1 MEITLVRANIQDAEN
16 LWKMQIAAF
25 QDLYAKYQDP
35 ETSPATET
43 LEKTMTRLEQPYTYY
58 YYIKVEDCIVGAMRV
73 IDHKEDGKYKFLS
86 PIFIMKE
93 FRGRGYAQQAM
104 RLDLVKLLV
113 KHKAS
118 TFFFRIDGVSM
129 VDTGMDEGDIIIV
142 DRAIDPYNNCKAVCF
157 IDGEYT
163 VKRVEIHEKGVRL
176 MPANENNTAYKPID
190 VTAENNF
197 VIWGIVTYVIKKM

>member
-93 FRGRGYAQQAM
+93 FRGRGYAQQTM
-104 RLDLVKLLV
+104 RLAEEIHGSSGWELDTILQEKGNCHLYEKMGYKQTGETKVV
-113 KHKAS
+113 NESTTFS
-118 TFFFRIDGVSM
+118 TF
-129 VDTGMDEGDIIIV
+129 
-142 DRAIDPYNNCKAVCF
+142 
-157 IDGEYT
+157 
-163 VKRVEIHEKGVRL
+163 
-176 MPANENNTAYKPID
+176 ANESLQMLQSGNTLNLLIYILAS
-190 VTAENNF
+190 
-197 VIWGIVTYVIKKM
+197 VIVGIALVALGYWIVK

>member
-58 YYIKVEDCIVGAMRV
+58 YYIRVEDCIVGAMRV

-104 RLDLVKLLV
+104 RLAEEIHGSSGWELDTILQEKGNCHLYEKMGYKQTGETKVV
-113 KHKAS
+113 NESTTFS
-118 TFFFRIDGVSM
+118 TF
-129 VDTGMDEGDIIIV
+129 
-142 DRAIDPYNNCKAVCF
+142 
-157 IDGEYT
+157 
-163 VKRVEIHEKGVRL
+163 
-176 MPANENNTAYKPID
+176 ANESLQMLQSGNTLNLLIYILAS
-190 VTAENNF
+190 
-197 VIWGIVTYVIKKM
+197 VIVGIALVALGYWIVK

>member
-58 YYIKVEDCIVGAMRV
+58 YYIRVEDCIVGAMRV

-93 FRGRGYAQQAM
+93 FRGRGYAQQTM
-104 RLDLVKLLV
+104 RLAEEIHGSSGWELDTILQEKGNCHLYEKMGYKQTGETKVV
-113 KHKAS
+113 NESTTFS
-118 TFFFRIDGVSM
+118 TF
-129 VDTGMDEGDIIIV
+129 
-142 DRAIDPYNNCKAVCF
+142 
-157 IDGEYT
+157 
-163 VKRVEIHEKGVRL
+163 
-176 MPANENNTAYKPID
+176 ANESLQMLQSGNTLNLLIYILAS
-190 VTAENNF
+190 
-197 VIWGIVTYVIKKM
+197 VIVGIALVALGYWIVK